1 MRGIMKRNAFILFL
15 VLEAFLCI
23 MLTFLR
29 EVLPGVFT
37 TVIAFPFEQIALGLR
52 ALSLSGPS
60 GNTIAIILY
69 AAICLIPAV
78 LLLYMARRRR
88 PFLEDWLLLLISA
101 MLFAVLYLM
110 INPGIIQS
118 PVGTSAVKA
127 FLGTIAWSVIATY
140 IILRILH
147 LFFFTDTQK
156 LHKYMAFL
164 LHGLAVL
171 LVYCAFGSTFSHFL
185 DSVEA
190 LRTGNTGNED
200 GLWVSIV
207 FLVLQYLVNTLPYI
221 LNVLV
226 VFAGLRL
233 FYELQADRYSQ
244 ASVDAA
250 GILSQ
255 RCCQALIIIMVTNVN
270 FNLLQLAF
278 VKKLRVL
285 NTTVQVPILSIA
297 FLLAVLLLSKYIWE
311 NKQLKD
317 DNDMFI

>member
-1 MRGIMKRNAFILFL
+1 MKRNGFILFL

-23 MLTFLR
+23 MLTFFR
-29 EVLPGVFT
+29 EVLPGAFT

-52 ALSLSGPS
+52 VLSLSGPF
-60 GNTIAIILY
+60 GNGVAIILY
-69 AAICLIPAV
+69 AAISLIPAV
-78 LLLYMARRRR
+78 LLLLTARKRR
-88 PFLEDWLLLLISA
+88 PFLEDWMLALITVV
-101 MLFAVLYLM
+101 LFVVLYLM

-118 PVGTSAVKA
+118 PVGTGAVKA

-140 IILRILH
+140 IILRILR
-147 LFFFTDTQK
+147 LFFFADTQR
-156 LHKYMAFL
+156 LHRYMAFL

-171 LVYCAFGSTFSHFL
+171 FVYCAFGSSFSDFL

-190 LRTGNTGNED
+190 LRTGNTGNVD
-200 GLWVSIV
+200 GLWVSMV
-207 FLVLQYLVNTLPYI
+207 FLALQYLVNALPYV

-233 FYELQADRYSQ
+233 FSELQADRYSQ

-250 GILSQ
+250 GKLSQ
-255 RCCQALIIIMVTNVN
+255 RCCQALIIIMVTSVD

-278 VKKLRVL
+278 VKRLRVL
-285 NTTVQVPILSIA
+285 NTVVQVPILSIA
-297 FLLAVLLLSKYIWE
+297 FLLTVLLLSRYIWE